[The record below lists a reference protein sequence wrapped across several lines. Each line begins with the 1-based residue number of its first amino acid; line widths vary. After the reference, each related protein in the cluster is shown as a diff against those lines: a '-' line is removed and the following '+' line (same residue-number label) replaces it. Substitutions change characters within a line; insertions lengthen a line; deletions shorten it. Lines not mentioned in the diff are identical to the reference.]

1 MNAIVNTFAVEVA
14 EIIESAAAANETFE
28 IRPLSTEEL
37 IMIGGGQ
44 ATGLI

>member
-1 MNAIVNTFAVEVA
+1 MNAIVNTFAIEVA
-14 EIIESAAAANETFE
+14 EIVEPAAANETFE
-28 IRPLSTEEL
+28 IRPLAAEEL